1 MRTLARIILYL
12 VVVAAVGLVGLAVF
26 SDLPHDRHQREI
38 ENCPEDR
45 PHHFLL

>member
-26 SDLPHDRHQREI
+26 SDLEAPQRRVDLPVEAQ
-38 ENCPEDR
+38 
-45 PHHFLL
+45 